1 MIDPVATLRNLGGID
16 RIVMHDG
23 LVWLS
28 ERGDTRA
35 CKCCAFECDGE
46 VTISVTFCNYTATL
60 QMPIPGFAN
69 FNDDLD
75 QEGPGVSYM
84 IIDASIACG
93 PCGWYLTITICA
105 YCEETD
111 LFVSEGF
118 TALIPFAE
126 DEEVFGNGHCPEDG
140 EVVLE
145 CFGDQFGI
153 PCVTVTT
160 ATIA

>member
-16 RIVMHDG
+16 RIVMHGG
-23 LVWLS
+23 LVLLL
-28 ERGDTRA
+28 ERGDTRG
-35 CKCCAFECDGE
+35 CKCCAVECEGE
-46 VTISVTFCNYTATL
+46 VTISVTFCGVTL
-60 QMPIPGFAN
+60 TFTVPIPGIGN
-69 FNDDLD
+69 FEDPL
-75 QEGPGVSYM
+75 PGEDSYLLVGAD
-84 IIDASIACG
+84 ITCG
-93 PCGWYLTITICA
+93 PCGWYLTITICG

-111 LFVSEGF
+111 LLVSEGF

-126 DEEVFGNGHCPEDG
+126 NEEVFGNGHCPGDG